1 MNHRRGDEAE
11 EARRNLQRMHEQS
24 EKLITGPRQADDDE
38 DDPVVILG
46 KRIGRTIGYAVAVGL
61 LFYLMATYLGHKP

>member
-1 MNHRRGDEAE
+1 MSRGDEAE

-46 KRIGRTIGYAVAVGL
+46 KRIGRTIGYGVAIGL